1 MLTEERHASILDLLK
16 QKGIVKTKE
25 LMETLQ
31 CSESTI
37 RRDLDELEKNGL
49 LRRVHGGAKRIYRLD
64 DELSIQEKS
73 LKNVHEKDAI
83 GQTAASFIE
92 NNDVIYVDA
101 GTSTLS
107 MIDFIESDDITVVT
121 NGIQH
126 ASLLADK
133 NIHTI
138 LVGGRIKP
146 STKAIIGPTSQ
157 KEISDY
163 RFNKAFLGINGIDME
178 YGCTTPDPDEAAL
191 KKLVIKN
198 SSKAYML
205 ADHSKWGKI
214 NFVKV
219 CDLEEVTII
228 TSQSKIN
235 LQEYKQKTNVLEV
248 ER

>member
-107 MIDFIESDDITVVT
+107 
-121 NGIQH
+121 
-126 ASLLADK
+126 
-133 NIHTI
+133 
-138 LVGGRIKP
+138 
-146 STKAIIGPTSQ
+146 
-157 KEISDY
+157 
-163 RFNKAFLGINGIDME
+163 
-178 YGCTTPDPDEAAL
+178 
-191 KKLVIKN
+191 
-198 SSKAYML
+198 
-205 ADHSKWGKI
+205 
-214 NFVKV
+214 
-219 CDLEEVTII
+219 
-228 TSQSKIN
+228 
-235 LQEYKQKTNVLEV
+235 
-248 ER
+248 